1 MTYVIFNTL
10 FILLRIIE
18 VATLVAVFMSWI
30 MPRAEVRIKLEWLL
44 SPFLAPFRWINMKIA
59 ARTRGMALDLSYF
72 LLLIGIEVVRALLI
86 RMQIYL
92 MF

>member
-1 MTYVIFNTL
+1 MTYMVFNTL
-10 FILLRIIE
+10 FIVLRIIE

-30 MPRAEVRIKLEWLL
+30 MPRAEIRMKLEWLL

-59 ARTRGMALDLSYF
+59 ARTRGMALDLSYM

-86 RMQIYL
+86 RLQMYV